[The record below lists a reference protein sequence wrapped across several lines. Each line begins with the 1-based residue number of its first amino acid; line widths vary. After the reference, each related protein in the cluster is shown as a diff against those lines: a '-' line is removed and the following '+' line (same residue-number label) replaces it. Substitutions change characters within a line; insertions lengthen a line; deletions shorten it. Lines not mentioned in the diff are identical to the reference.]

1 MGILPAF
8 RHSRQGGT
16 AMSEPPYRALRIVLG
31 FLSLLLALGGLLL
44 IFSSR
49 GLILRVFMHP
59 PESEISTLLL
69 AAVKEMGGIVLT
81 LSVMLFLAARD
92 PERNVAIIDGMTLGL
107 CILAITPLVSLYT
120 LDIRRLYP
128 GYLIWVRSLVRLVLA
143 GVLYCLR
150 PRETQW
156 KPADISEELRRVD
169 SMPREAKLFASSSGS
184 VVRGY
189 LKFRA
194 NITPVGYAMRER
206 LVNGWSRRL
215 LARSVCYGISR
226 KIGPGHEVR

>member
-1 MGILPAF
+1 
-8 RHSRQGGT
+8 
-16 AMSEPPYRALRIVLG
+16 MSEPPYRALRIVLG

-120 LDIRRLYP
+120 L
-128 GYLIWVRSLVRLVLA
+128 SLSVPL
-143 GVLYCLR
+143 
-150 PRETQW
+150 
-156 KPADISEELRRVD
+156 
-169 SMPREAKLFASSSGS
+169 SG
-184 VVRGY
+184 
-189 LKFRA
+189 
-194 NITPVGYAMRER
+194 T
-206 LVNGWSRRL
+206 
-215 LARSVCYGISR
+215 GIKSA
-226 KIGPGHEVR
+226 